1 MPLVALEALKEF
13 WSHEKQTQWFR
24 EHPILSVASLQ
35 KQPHMA
41 ISSFS
46 EISIR
51 MIDEKLVSMPK
62 VCNPE
67 LVIPLRLYGDGA
79 ESYSHLISRIS

>member
-24 EHPILSVASLQ
+24 EHPILS
-35 KQPHMA
+35 
-41 ISSFS
+41 FS

-51 MIDEKLVSMPK
+51 MIDENK
-62 VCNPE
+62 E
-67 LVIPLRLYGDGA
+67 
-79 ESYSHLISRIS
+79 

>member
-51 MIDEKLVSMPK
+51 MIDENK
-62 VCNPE
+62 E
-67 LVIPLRLYGDGA
+67 
-79 ESYSHLISRIS
+79 